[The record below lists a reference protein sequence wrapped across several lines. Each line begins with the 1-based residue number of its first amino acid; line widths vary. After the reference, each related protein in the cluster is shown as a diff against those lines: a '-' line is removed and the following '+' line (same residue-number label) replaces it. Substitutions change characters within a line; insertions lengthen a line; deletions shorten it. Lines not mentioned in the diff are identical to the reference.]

1 MIIVMLVLV
10 VLDCEVIIIND
21 TIYLNHLYLPYHYNH
36 FFLIELKDDYFNIH
50 WQTYT
55 YCSQHR
61 QATTLEDNFTRNSFR
76 LTQSG
81 TSVMHQYHAQWCV
94 RDIMFFY
101 PSKTSCFFMQCRML
115 TNQFAVLRS
124 LNQTKTFQN
133 SFVAMCLAPL
143 YALGKPCLYHPLHFQ
158 IYGR

>member
-21 TIYLNHLYLPYHYNH
+21 TIYLNHLYLHYHYNH
-36 FFLIELKDDYFNIH
+36 FFFIELKDDYFNIH

-55 YCSQHR
+55 YCSQHG